1 MNYRTRRLC
10 VLLGSMLLL
19 TSITGCNVS
28 TAKNTEQ
35 TETLSGSAV
44 SSGEKL
50 NADDMFTERDL
61 AGTYD
66 ADSAASITLSDGA
79 SFCDSASV
87 SVKDDTITI
96 TEEGTYILSGSLSD
110 GQIIVDVGDS
120 EKVQLVLNGV
130 DITNSS
136 SAAVYVR
143 EADKVF
149 LTLADS
155 TSNSLAVTGEFVAI
169 DDNNIDGVIFS
180 KADLT
185 LNGTGSLTVDCSYKH
200 GIVSKDDLVITNG
213 TYNITAASHALSGKD
228 SVRIADGTFT
238 LTAGKDGIHSENT
251 DDAEKGFIF
260 LADGDFTINCDSDAM
275 DASGILQVEGGA
287 YRISAGDDGM
297 HSDSALYIINGDIT
311 ISSCYEGL
319 EGQTITIEDGILS
332 IVASDDGL
340 NAASNSSNTDTTE
353 SADRPSD
360 TDFSEPTDRP
370 SDIDGTELKDRKN
383 GSRPDDKFDGEDPFE
398 SDDSCMITINGGSLR
413 INANGDGIDSNGSLF
428 ITGGEIYVEGP
439 ENSGN
444 GALDYAGSATIT
456 GGTVIASGYSGMAQ
470 NFGSESTQGA
480 MLVSFSSAGNDTITL
495 MDADGNIL
503 LTYTPEKTYD
513 CVVISSPDIIKGE
526 TYTVT
531 SGSQSVSVEMSDL
544 LYGSSGMGSA
554 PGGRGGMQD
563 KGKGEL

>member
-28 TAKNTEQ
+28 TAENTEQ
-35 TETLSGSAV
+35 TETLSGSTV
-44 SSGEKL
+44 TSGEKL

-79 SFCDSASV
+79 SSCDSISV
-87 SVKDDTITI
+87 SVTNDTITI

-130 DITNSS
+130 NITNSS

-213 TYNITAASHALSGKD
+213 TYNITAVSHALSSKD

-238 LTAGKDGIHSENT
+238 LTAGTDGIHSENT

-311 ISSCYEGL
+311 ISACYEGL
-319 EGQTITIEDGILS
+319 EGQTITIEDGSLS

-340 NAASNSSNTDTTE
+340 NAASNSSNTDATE

-360 TDFSEPTDRP
+360 
-370 SDIDGTELKDRKN
+370 IDDTELKDRKN
-383 GSRPDDKFDGEDPFE
+383 GSRPDDKFNGEDPFE

-413 INANGDGIDSNGSLF
+413 INADGDGIDSNGSLL

-444 GALDYAGSATIT
+444 GALDYAGNATIT

-544 LYGSSGMGSA
+544 VYGSSGMGSA
-554 PGGRGGMQD
+554 PGGRDSMQD
-563 KGKGEL
+563 KGKGELPDGDKRQDFF